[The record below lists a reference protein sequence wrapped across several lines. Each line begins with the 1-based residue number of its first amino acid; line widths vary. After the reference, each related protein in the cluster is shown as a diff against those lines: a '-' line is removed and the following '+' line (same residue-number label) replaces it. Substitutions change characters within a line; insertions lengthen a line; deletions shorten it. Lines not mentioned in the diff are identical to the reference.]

1 MDNLT
6 HTLTGVALSQ
16 AGLNRKTRFATL
28 ALVIGS
34 NLPDVD
40 IVTRLAGSATYLKYH
55 RGITHSVL
63 GVIVLSALLAGAIYY
78 LGRAAPPPKKRNTPP
93 PDGPRLPAI
102 FLIAPASPRFID
114 LAHTY
119 RGGRLW
125 AFNGRWC

>member
-34 NLPDVD
+34 NLPDAD

-63 GVIVLSALLAGAIYY
+63 GVIVLSALLAVAIYY
-78 LGRAAPPPKKRNTPP
+78 LPGAA
-93 PDGPRLPAI
+93 RLPHTHD
-102 FLIAPASPRFID
+102 SPP
-114 LAHTY
+114 LCGT
-119 RGGRLW
+119 RLHLT
-125 AFNGRWC
+125 CLV

>member
-78 LGRAAPPPKKRNTPP
+78 LGGAARPPKKRDTTP
-93 PDGPRLPAI
+93 L
-102 FLIAPASPRFID
+102 
-114 LAHTY
+114 
-119 RGGRLW
+119 GGRLVPPHCLV
-125 AFNGRWC
+125 ALARYGFVSRSH

>member
-16 AGLNRKTRFATL
+16 AGLNRKTRYATL

-63 GVIVLSALLAGAIYY
+63 GVTMRSEEHTSELQSPDHIVCRLL
-78 LGRAAPPPKKRNTPP
+78 LEKNKHEHR
-93 PDGPRLPAI
+93 
-102 FLIAPASPRFID
+102 SS
-114 LAHTY
+114 
-119 RGGRLW
+119 
-125 AFNGRWC
+125 